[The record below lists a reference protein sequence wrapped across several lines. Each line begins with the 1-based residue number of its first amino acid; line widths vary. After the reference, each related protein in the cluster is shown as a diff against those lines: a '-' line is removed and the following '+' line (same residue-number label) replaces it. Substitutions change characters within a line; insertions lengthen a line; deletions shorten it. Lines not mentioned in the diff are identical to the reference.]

1 MKEKIKYRQF
11 IDLFFAEKGMEIG
24 NYIDF
29 DSKQKIISYVP
40 EAKKIWFSSM
50 KLLSK
55 IEDLTKTPFTLK
67 KFDNLYALDGIVV
80 AEELGINSKKRYSG
94 LILFSIYY
102 LCVHLLDD
110 LIEDRQKFQSL
121 FTYPKKI
128 LYSNKIEAT
137 GLSFIMNAILSI
149 SFILKREGQ
158 KNINK
163 VINTFINSLVKQLKY
178 FALEKNKN
186 MKPEEILKI
195 KQRKF
200 SGEATSFIADA
211 LMINKFFDN
220 KRCLYIKRAL
230 YYLGSLTQFTDDL
243 RDYKKDKNTGN
254 ANLLIFMEN
263 FYKNK
268 ARDKFAEWYVL
279 EENLMM
285 KEFYKSGIQIDERVI
300 KAIPWH
306 PFFYRMSHSLYEK

>member
-11 IDLFFAEKGMEIG
+11 IDLFFTEKGMEIG

-195 KQRKF
+195 KQRKV

-268 ARDKFAEWYVL
+268 ALQY
-279 EENLMM
+279 
-285 KEFYKSGIQIDERVI
+285 
-300 KAIPWH
+300 P
-306 PFFYRMSHSLYEK
+306 

>member
-1 MKEKIKYRQF
+1 
-11 IDLFFAEKGMEIG
+11 
-24 NYIDF
+24 
-29 DSKQKIISYVP
+29 
-40 EAKKIWFSSM
+40 
-50 KLLSK
+50 
-55 IEDLTKTPFTLK
+55 
-67 KFDNLYALDGIVV
+67 
-80 AEELGINSKKRYSG
+80 
-94 LILFSIYY
+94 
-102 LCVHLLDD
+102 
-110 LIEDRQKFQSL
+110 
-121 FTYPKKI
+121 
-128 LYSNKIEAT
+128 
-137 GLSFIMNAILSI
+137 MNAILSI

-195 KQRKF
+195 KQRKV